1 MMFPGKW
8 FKPESVNMT
17 QALLYLISI
26 LDPVVERDYT
36 VVYFCTRT
44 SSENMISYWWMKEI
58 YSQLPYHYKKNLK
71 GILDQPVPKGNL
83 KIPILATVI
92 FSNRPSFLCR
102 LFKG

>member
-8 FKPESVNMT
+8 FKPESVSMT

-71 GILDQPVPKGNL
+71 GILDQSVQKGNL
-83 KIPILATVI
+83 KIPIFAT
-92 FSNRPSFLCR
+92 FSNGPSFLCR

>member
-71 GILDQPVPKGNL
+71 GILDQSVQKGNL
-83 KIPILATVI
+83 NIPIFAT
-92 FSNRPSFLCR
+92 FSNGPSFLCR